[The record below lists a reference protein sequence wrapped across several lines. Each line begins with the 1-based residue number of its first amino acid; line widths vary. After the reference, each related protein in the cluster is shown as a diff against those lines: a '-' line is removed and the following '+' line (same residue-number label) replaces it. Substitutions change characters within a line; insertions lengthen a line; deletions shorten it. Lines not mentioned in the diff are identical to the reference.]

1 MEGEIELIYEIG
13 HISIIIASFLSLLST
28 GVFAFHF
35 FREYYFFS
43 TLIKNFSKIGF
54 FFVLISFLILEY
66 AFINSEFS
74 LDLVVNNSHTT
85 KPLIYKISG
94 LWGNHEGSILLWIL
108 ILSFF
113 TYLIAKSK
121 SIKSSQFH
129 ITVLGIQNII
139 LFLFCIFLLFTSNP
153 FSRNIDPP
161 LEGFGLNPLLQD
173 PGLAFHPPML
183 YIGYV
188 GLSVSF
194 SFAIAILLN
203 KKVEFDWFNYLKPW
217 TLLTWAFLTSGI
229 ALGSWWAYYEL
240 GWGGWWFW
248 DPVENASLM
257 PWLIS
262 TALIHSIT
270 VTQKNNQF
278 YNWTILLAIF
288 GFSFSLLGTF
298 IVRSGLL
305 TSVHAFASDP
315 TRGVFILI
323 ILALSTL
330 IPLLIYGF
338 KNTHRIDTKYF
349 IFSKE
354 TGLLLNNIFL
364 ITSTITILIGTLY
377 PLILETITG
386 SKISVGA
393 AYYNATFSPIMIPFI
408 IIMAFAPFLGWTKT
422 PKKSLLRNMLIIF
435 TLAFIS
441 SFIIFKFNTTSIF
454 GIICGYLSILLF
466 FSVGFTFFKKL
477 QNLKTLPLNYYGMLV
492 AHLGLA
498 IFLFGVT
505 GEQFFKKESSSQ
517 IKINEVIAIGDYS
530 VKLENVKN
538 FKIDNYLSETGLFKI
553 TKAKNFVGKI
563 KSEQRFY
570 PVEKTKTTEAG
581 IFNFMLSDIYITM
594 GEGNLNEGWV
604 VKAYFNPLVKCLWF
618 GAFIMA
624 IGGILSLF
632 SNANRKY
639 I

>member
-1 MEGEIELIYEIG
+1 M
-13 HISIIIASFLSLLST
+13 
-28 GVFAFHF
+28 
-35 FREYYFFS
+35 
-43 TLIKNFSKIGF
+43 
-54 FFVLISFLILEY
+54 
-66 AFINSEFS
+66 
-74 LDLVVNNSHTT
+74 
-85 KPLIYKISG
+85 
-94 LWGNHEGSILLWIL
+94 
-108 ILSFF
+108 
-113 TYLIAKSK
+113 
-121 SIKSSQFH
+121 
-129 ITVLGIQNII
+129 
-139 LFLFCIFLLFTSNP
+139 CIRDS
-153 FSRNIDPP
+153 
-161 LEGFGLNPLLQD
+161 PLLQD

-338 KNTHRIDTKYF
+338 KNTHRNETKYF

-393 AYYNATFSPIMIPFI
+393 AYY
-408 IIMAFAPFLGWTKT
+408 
-422 PKKSLLRNMLIIF
+422 
-435 TLAFIS
+435 
-441 SFIIFKFNTTSIF
+441 
-454 GIICGYLSILLF
+454 
-466 FSVGFTFFKKL
+466 
-477 QNLKTLPLNYYGMLV
+477 
-492 AHLGLA
+492 
-498 IFLFGVT
+498 
-505 GEQFFKKESSSQ
+505 
-517 IKINEVIAIGDYS
+517 
-530 VKLENVKN
+530 
-538 FKIDNYLSETGLFKI
+538 
-553 TKAKNFVGKI
+553 
-563 KSEQRFY
+563 
-570 PVEKTKTTEAG
+570 
-581 IFNFMLSDIYITM
+581 
-594 GEGNLNEGWV
+594 
-604 VKAYFNPLVKCLWF
+604 
-618 GAFIMA
+618 
-624 IGGILSLF
+624 LSL
-632 SNANRKY
+632 
-639 I
+639 IHI

>member
-1 MEGEIELIYEIG
+1 
-13 HISIIIASFLSLLST
+13 
-28 GVFAFHF
+28 
-35 FREYYFFS
+35 
-43 TLIKNFSKIGF
+43 
-54 FFVLISFLILEY
+54 
-66 AFINSEFS
+66 
-74 LDLVVNNSHTT
+74 
-85 KPLIYKISG
+85 
-94 LWGNHEGSILLWIL
+94 
-108 ILSFF
+108 
-113 TYLIAKSK
+113 
-121 SIKSSQFH
+121 
-129 ITVLGIQNII
+129 
-139 LFLFCIFLLFTSNP
+139 
-153 FSRNIDPP
+153 
-161 LEGFGLNPLLQD
+161 
-173 PGLAFHPPML
+173 ML

-393 AYYNATFSPIMIPFI
+393 AYY
-408 IIMAFAPFLGWTKT
+408 
-422 PKKSLLRNMLIIF
+422 
-435 TLAFIS
+435 
-441 SFIIFKFNTTSIF
+441 
-454 GIICGYLSILLF
+454 
-466 FSVGFTFFKKL
+466 
-477 QNLKTLPLNYYGMLV
+477 
-492 AHLGLA
+492 
-498 IFLFGVT
+498 
-505 GEQFFKKESSSQ
+505 
-517 IKINEVIAIGDYS
+517 
-530 VKLENVKN
+530 
-538 FKIDNYLSETGLFKI
+538 
-553 TKAKNFVGKI
+553 
-563 KSEQRFY
+563 
-570 PVEKTKTTEAG
+570 
-581 IFNFMLSDIYITM
+581 
-594 GEGNLNEGWV
+594 
-604 VKAYFNPLVKCLWF
+604 
-618 GAFIMA
+618 
-624 IGGILSLF
+624 LSL
-632 SNANRKY
+632 
-639 I
+639 IHI

>member
-1 MEGEIELIYEIG
+1 M
-13 HISIIIASFLSLLST
+13 
-28 GVFAFHF
+28 
-35 FREYYFFS
+35 
-43 TLIKNFSKIGF
+43 
-54 FFVLISFLILEY
+54 
-66 AFINSEFS
+66 
-74 LDLVVNNSHTT
+74 
-85 KPLIYKISG
+85 
-94 LWGNHEGSILLWIL
+94 
-108 ILSFF
+108 
-113 TYLIAKSK
+113 
-121 SIKSSQFH
+121 
-129 ITVLGIQNII
+129 
-139 LFLFCIFLLFTSNP
+139 
-153 FSRNIDPP
+153 
-161 LEGFGLNPLLQD
+161 
-173 PGLAFHPPML
+173 
-183 YIGYV
+183 
-188 GLSVSF
+188 SVSF

-338 KNTHRIDTKYF
+338 KNTHRINTKYF

-393 AYYNATFSPIMIPFI
+393 AYY
-408 IIMAFAPFLGWTKT
+408 
-422 PKKSLLRNMLIIF
+422 
-435 TLAFIS
+435 
-441 SFIIFKFNTTSIF
+441 
-454 GIICGYLSILLF
+454 
-466 FSVGFTFFKKL
+466 
-477 QNLKTLPLNYYGMLV
+477 
-492 AHLGLA
+492 
-498 IFLFGVT
+498 
-505 GEQFFKKESSSQ
+505 
-517 IKINEVIAIGDYS
+517 
-530 VKLENVKN
+530 
-538 FKIDNYLSETGLFKI
+538 
-553 TKAKNFVGKI
+553 
-563 KSEQRFY
+563 
-570 PVEKTKTTEAG
+570 
-581 IFNFMLSDIYITM
+581 
-594 GEGNLNEGWV
+594 
-604 VKAYFNPLVKCLWF
+604 
-618 GAFIMA
+618 
-624 IGGILSLF
+624 LSL
-632 SNANRKY
+632 
-639 I
+639 IHI